1 VELQPDPVADHL
13 DADDFDSVGD
23 LLFAAVALAREKKV
37 DPELALRSA
46 ADRFRE
52 RIEREESSPSE

>member
-1 VELQPDPVADHL
+1 MPVSEHA
-13 DADDFDSVGD
+13 DADDFDSVGE

-52 RIEREESSPSE
+52 KIDQEEDAASE